1 MWGWGVG
8 VRMKVG
14 LAVWLRAPVGKWLV
28 LVPRLRGG
36 SSPHGS
42 GRAGGP
48 QLPRDQVRAE
58 QGCDRGSACRRLA
71 RVTPLQGPEASF
83 TALLHF
89 RWHALWLQSI
99 PCPPLPASS
108 LGGQQRSG
116 SCLEGEGAVL
126 AAGRMALRGRGA
138 WSRGQTL
145 LRARGRELGRRHCNA
160 SLRIDGDSSDQDQA
174 APQSG
179 KSQKQQ
185 DPWGEEEAGG
195 GGH

>member
-1 MWGWGVG
+1 MWRRGLWDSELGRGPPAVWGWGVG

-42 GRAGGP
+42 GRARGP

-138 WSRGQTL
+138 GVEDRPCSGRGE
-145 LRARGRELGRRHCNA
+145 GSWG
-160 SLRIDGDSSDQDQA
+160 GDTVT
-174 APQSG
+174 
-179 KSQKQQ
+179 
-185 DPWGEEEAGG
+185 
-195 GGH
+195 HL